1 VLTRELMGLLALGIL
16 WVNVLLIAADALRR
30 ARALGQLG
38 RTLAGARVSSADE
51 LASDRAPGSGGARDV
66 LVSGTIT
73 SEGPLALCEIEQT
86 GRVGSSDTETKR
98 SISFHD
104 RRYVGRAPGGTL
116 DVEGRT
122 VRVAEASSADV
133 WVEASE
139 LVTRGAMGSPAEL
152 DAAYPDAKRGRG
164 FHRTVSVSL
173 ERGRRVWAFGSLDAS
188 SDRALPTLGTL
199 GPSKA
204 TGTLLVATFE
214 PLSFTRA
221 ARAKLFGFAFALL
234 AAAAGV
240 TALALVPPTFGPL
253 STVGAAL
260 GLALFLLAQ
269 PAGVSVKEAVRD
281 PGKQPLRGA
290 WRVTLSASA
299 APPSAEREGA

>member
-1 VLTRELMGLLALGIL
+1 M
-16 WVNVLLIAADALRR
+16 
-30 ARALGQLG
+30 
-38 RTLAGARVSSADE
+38 
-51 LASDRAPGSGGARDV
+51 

-116 DVEGRT
+116 DVEGRS

-139 LVTRGAMGSPAEL
+139 LATRGAMTSPAEL

-173 ERGRRVWAFGSLDAS
+173 ERGRRVWAFGSLDVS
-188 SDRALPTLGTL
+188 PDSPDRALPTLGTL

-221 ARAKLFGFAFALL
+221 ARAKLFGFAFTLL

-290 WRVTLSASA
+290 WRATLSASA